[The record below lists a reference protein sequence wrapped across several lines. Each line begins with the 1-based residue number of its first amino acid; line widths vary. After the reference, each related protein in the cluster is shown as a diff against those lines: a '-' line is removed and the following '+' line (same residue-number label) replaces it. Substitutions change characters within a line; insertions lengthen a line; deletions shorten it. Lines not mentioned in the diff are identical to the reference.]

1 MTNSSADRAP
11 HLRRIHLQYDNE
23 KGDESALQ
31 LVLAVQP
38 EWEKTKDDINFIRF
52 TDGITNNVGYR
63 SGTRALQISESPIDL
78 LSPYA
83 AFQSGE

>member
-1 MTNSSADRAP
+1 MTNSSPDRAP
-11 HLRRIHLQYDNE
+11 PLRSIHIQYDNE

-38 EWEKTKDDINFIRF
+38 EWEKTKDDIKFVRF
-52 TDGITNNVGYR
+52 TDGITNNVGHR
-63 SGTRALQISESPIDL
+63 SGTRALEISESPTDL